1 MLMGN
6 TSVTLVNP
14 SEVIFKGV
22 SFAEVTNYLP
32 QGTLTVVCS
41 ADTSCISPLLLPGI
55 RVRRIPKKITF

>member
-1 MLMGN
+1 MGHG
-6 TSVTLVNP
+6 SLSLVSP
-14 SEVIFKGV
+14 GEVVFKGV

-32 QGTLTVVCS
+32 QGTLTLVCS